1 MGAEAWDCARAE
13 TIEGRRMIRC
23 LRAGNAPCFFGRPS
37 TNVWGNETAD
47 RVSRIVAGQPRRTS
61 MCTSWL
67 DDRHSLFGDGTARPN
82 SGMIVAKIRFDG
94 QLPAIQPVRRT
105 GDDRHITVE
114 RPAPRATLHAHMIAS
129 TLTLDLARRLAE
141 EDTVGWLGAPVGR
154 GILWQLLKV
163 FGHVIHRM
171 PREGDKGRG
180 RRKSVEVPSDARNR
194 RNHLNGAE
202 SGAARRSLDHFDEN
216 TDQYRSPNCRL
227 RAVNPADRI
236 RA

>member
-1 MGAEAWDCARAE
+1 
-13 TIEGRRMIRC
+13 MIRC
-23 LRAGNAPCFFGRPS
+23 LRAGNTPCFFGRPS

-47 RVSRIVAGQPRRTS
+47 RVSRIVAGQPRLTS

-67 DDRHSLFGDGTARPN
+67 DDRHSMFGDGTARPN

-154 GILWQLLKV
+154 GILSQLFKV

-180 RRKSVEVPSDARNR
+180 WRKSVEVQSDACNR

-202 SGAARRSLDHFDEN
+202 SGAARRSLDHLDEN